1 MNSYNFIADMN
12 GLQQEFA
19 SLPEEVTKLVVTLIE
34 LVDEQERLLNVML
47 KANKQLLDRL
57 EDES

>member
-19 SLPEEVTKLVVTLIE
+19 SLPAEVVQIVASLTE
-34 LVDEQERLLNVML
+34 LVEEQERLIRTML
-47 KANKQLLDRL
+47 VTNKKLLKRL
-57 EDES
+57 DE

>member
-19 SLPEEVTKLVVTLIE
+19 SLPEEVTLIVSTLLE
-34 LVDEQERLLNVML
+34 LVEEQERLIRTMLTTNKKLLNR
-47 KANKQLLDRL
+47 LD
-57 EDES
+57 DES

>member
-19 SLPEEVTKLVVTLIE
+19 SMPPEVTQIVATLLE
-34 LVDEQERLLNVML
+34 LVEEQERLIKTML
-47 KANKQLLDRL
+47 DVNKKLLDER
-57 EDES
+57 

>member
-19 SLPEEVTKLVVTLIE
+19 SLPEEVRQIVKSLIE
-34 LVDEQERLLNVML
+34 LVEEQERLIQTMLNV
-47 KANKQLLDRL
+47 NKKLIDKK
-57 EDES
+57 